1 MIQAIKQLPES
12 LRQYMVVTMAYWSFT
27 LTDGALRMLVLL
39 YFYQLGY
46 SPFEVA
52 LLFVLYELFGVITNL
67 LGGWIGARFGL
78 HRTLYAGML
87 LQIVAL
93 LMLTVPDA
101 WLTVIYVMMAQALS
115 GIAKD
120 LNKMSAKSSVKLLVP
135 SGESGRLFK
144 WVAALTGSKNALKG
158 VGFFIGSALLATIGF
173 RAGMLAMAVW
183 IAVFLILSLLLLKK
197 GIGQAKHKPPFKRIL
212 SKSRSVNFL
221 SAARFFLFAARDIW
235 FVVALPVF
243 LHGVLG
249 WSHTQTGAFMAA
261 WIIFYG
267 LVQSAAPRFVRLQG
281 NDAARRGKQ
290 TAILWALLLAAC
302 PGLLALALAHG
313 VDPATSL
320 MIGLGLF
327 AFLFAV
333 NSSLHSWLI
342 LEYAREDGVSLDVGF
357 YYMANAA
364 GRLVGTLLS
373 GLIYQ
378 QQGIVA
384 CLVAATA
391 FVLLSA
397 LLATALPAP
406 ENNTKV
412 SKGRGD
418 PTQS

>member
-1 MIQAIKQLPES
+1 MQRIKQLPEA

-87 LQIVAL
+87 IQIVAL

-101 WLTVIYVMMAQALS
+101 WLSVVYVMLAQALS

-120 LNKMSAKSSVKLLVP
+120 LNKMSAKSSVKLLAP
-135 SGESGRLFK
+135 NGESGRLFK

-173 RAGMLAMAVW
+173 RAGMLVMAAW
-183 IAVFLILSLLLLKK
+183 IGLFLLLSLLLLKK
-197 GIGQAKHKPPFKRIL
+197 GIGQAKQKTPFKHIL
-212 SKSRSVNFL
+212 SKSRAVNFL
-221 SAARFFLFAARDIW
+221 SAARFFLFGARDIW

-249 WSHTQTGAFMAA
+249 WSHTQTGAFMAG

-267 LVQSAAPRFVRLQG
+267 LIQSGAPRFVRLQG
-281 NDAARRGKQ
+281 NDAARRGKRA
-290 TAILWALLLAAC
+290 TILWALLLAAA
-302 PGLLALALAHG
+302 PGLLAVSLAH
-313 VDPATSL
+313 DLYPATSL
-320 MIGLGLF
+320 MIGLSLF
-327 AFLFAV
+327 AFLFAI

-378 QQGIVA
+378 QQGMVA

-397 LLATALPAP
+397 LLATTLPSP
-406 ENNTKV
+406 EAKPHTHKQR
-412 SKGRGD
+412 GRI
-418 PTQS
+418 QS